1 MLDHLPQTI
10 LCKDKTQLMHMF
22 KWSSGAKSDL
32 LDYNLSY
39 DGWGLAQLWKL
50 HGVTAFCLCM
60 AE

>member
-39 DGWGLAQLWKL
+39 DGWGLAQL
-50 HGVTAFCLCM
+50 
-60 AE
+60 